1 MLSPRLLV
9 YCIPKLLGSLIL
21 FTDINNKKERKKHMN
36 NWIEAETITPEMN
49 LDKDFHFEN
58 KTTENDKDNKN
69 DYLTELA
76 TRILN
81 KEIKCYPQN
90 Y

>member
-1 MLSPRLLV
+1 
-9 YCIPKLLGSLIL
+9 
-21 FTDINNKKERKKHMN
+21 MN
-36 NWIEAETITPEMN
+36 QWIETTTIATEVN
-49 LDKDFHFEN
+49 LNKDFHFEN

>member
-9 YCIPKLLGSLIL
+9 YCIPILLGSLIL
-21 FTDINNKKERKKHMN
+21 FTLINNKKERRKHMN
-36 NWIEAETITPEMN
+36 QWIETTTIATEVN
-49 LDKDFHFEN
+49 LNKDFHFEN
-58 KTTENDKDNKN
+58 KTTENNDKKN

-76 TRILN
+76 DKILN
-81 KEIKCYPQN
+81 NEVKCYPQT

>member
-1 MLSPRLLV
+1 
-9 YCIPKLLGSLIL
+9 
-21 FTDINNKKERKKHMN
+21 MN

>member
-9 YCIPKLLGSLIL
+9 YCKPILLGSLIL
-21 FTDINNKKERKKHMN
+21 FTLINNKKERRKHMN
-36 NWIEAETITPEMN
+36 QWIETTTIATEVN
-49 LDKDFHFEN
+49 LNKDFHFEN
-58 KTTENDKDNKN
+58 KTTENNDKKN

-76 TRILN
+76 DKILN
-81 KEIKCYPQN
+81 NEVKCYPQT